1 MTAYQITDII
11 QIDKHVT
18 FVRINPTN
26 VELTLKAVF
35 DSLANLSWINDFDKD
50 WLKQSYQVR
59 ADATVKYIADN
70 IIKADDDKVTS
81 NSGEYVISELARLT
95 LVNELSY
102 SDIPLAELIKKQK
115 SGNPGFDFYSENSS
129 NIIIFG
135 EAKYVANQNAYG
147 RAFEQIVRF
156 IEVGA
161 DIADLP
167 DFGEFCSETSKS
179 NVIQGI
185 KGFAASFA
193 SKGTSTETLV
203 KNIQENED
211 YKTLINFTELIC
223 VAVNL

>member
-129 NIIIFG
+129 NIILFG

-156 IEVGA
+156 IEEGA